1 MQLQNQDQPAVIDYI
16 IKLINNYKKETTF
29 MDHNVPTVI
38 TLSFFPMSTAV
49 AILSMCGEQNL
60 KADRPTHS
68 LRAVCGPVFPPQIR
82 FVRAA
87 VCDQASG
94 IDCGF

>member
-1 MQLQNQDQPAVIDYI
+1 
-16 IKLINNYKKETTF
+16 

-60 KADRPTHS
+60 KADRPTQS
-68 LRAVCGPVFPPQIR
+68 LCAVCGPVFPPQIR

-94 IDCGF
+94 IVDFELKNRASSTTTPFILFVLH